1 MTCRQGGIT
10 VYDAGSQIDAP
21 EIAAQTNSSD
31 KKKSSGGTSMKHMT
45 TATAV
50 LALSSAAASAGGVD
64 RSGQNIG
71 VIFEEGTYAEF
82 SYGYVDPTVSG
93 VGAGA
98 AANPAQPTPGAASGN
113 MSASYSLFGLAYK
126 HQFNDKLSFS
136 LIYDQPYGA
145 NVDYPT
151 GTGYFAG
158 GATAE
163 LNTDALTGLL
173 RYKIDDNFSVHGG
186 LRYQSFAAEAVV
198 PFVAGYTANG
208 AKDYG
213 LGFVAGA
220 AYERPEI
227 ALRVAL
233 TYSSEIS
240 HSLATVETGPVPGT
254 TTTAVETPQSVNL
267 DFQTGIAANTLLFG
281 SIRWVDW
288 SDFDVAPAGYRL
300 ATTSATNPTGSALVS
315 YENDAITYNI
325 GVGRRFNENWSGA
338 VSLGYE
344 KSNGGFASNLGPTDG
359 NISIGLGGTYT
370 NGAIKVTGGVR
381 YIDIGDANTT
391 LSAASGLAAG
401 NFTGNKAIAVGFKV
415 GYSF

>member
-1 MTCRQGGIT
+1 MTQP
-10 VYDAGSQIDAP
+10 SQSRKQKALGNNN
-21 EIAAQTNSSD
+21 A
-31 KKKSSGGTSMKHMT
+31 SSGGTSMKHLT
-45 TATAV
+45 TSAAV
-50 LALSSAAASAGGVD
+50 IAFSSAGALAGGVD

-71 VIFEEGTYAEF
+71 VIFEKGTYAEF
-82 SYGYVDPTVSG
+82 SYGNVDPTVSG
-93 VGAGA
+93 VGAGTA
-98 AANPAQPTPGAASGN
+98 PNAAQPTPGAASGD
-113 MSASYSLFGLAYK
+113 MSPSYSLFGVAYK
-126 HQFNDKLSFS
+126 HQFNDRLSFS

-145 NVDYPT
+145 DVNYPA
-151 GTGYFAG
+151 GSGYFAQG
-158 GATAE
+158 STAE
-163 LNTDALTGLL
+163 LRTDAFTGIL

-186 LRYQSFAAEAVV
+186 LRYQSFEAKADV
-198 PFVAGYTANG
+198 PFIVAPAGPTAGIPYSARG

-213 LGFVAGA
+213 VGFVAGA
-220 AYERPEI
+220 AYEKPEI

-240 HSLATVETGPVPGT
+240 HELATVENGPAGPLS
-254 TTTAVETPQSVNL
+254 TTTAVETPQSINL

-288 SDFDVAPAGYRL
+288 SDFDVSPQGYTI
-300 ATTSATNPTGSALVS
+300 ATSGGSLVS
-315 YENDAITYNI
+315 YDNDAVTYNLGI
-325 GVGRRFNENWSGA
+325 GRRFNENWSAA

-359 NISIGLGGTYT
+359 NTSIGLGATYT
-370 NGAIKVTGGVR
+370 NGSVKVTGGVR

-391 LSAASGLAAG
+391 LNAASGLAAG